1 MDRSGNTLPGT
12 VYIYAG
18 AGNDV
23 IRQTPIQVMTITYTY
38 IIMFVDI
45 TQTIVGNEL
54 NLNLPVRP
62 LMNGSFGCSLSSNVD
77 VDNNGLN
84 GKKK

>member
-1 MDRSGNTLPGT
+1 MHN
-12 VYIYAG
+12 I
-18 AGNDV
+18 
-23 IRQTPIQVMTITYTY
+23 Y

-45 TQTIVGNEL
+45 SQTIVGNEL